1 MIGTNPPAPVTF
13 IDTNIWAY
21 AFNKAQDPRKTQ
33 RAKAC
38 IRGESHTAI
47 STQVINELSYTLMR
61 KAQASTHDLRRLIN
75 SLYRK
80 YVVVAFTKPLLLQA
94 LVVGDQYQLS
104 YWDSLIVAS
113 ALSVQAS
120 KLFSKDMHNGM
131 VIDGRLT
138 IVNPLI

>member
-1 MIGTNPPAPVTF
+1 
-13 IDTNIWAY
+13 
-21 AFNKAQDPRKTQ
+21 
-33 RAKAC
+33 
-38 IRGESHTAI
+38 
-47 STQVINELSYTLMR
+47 VINELSYRLIR
-61 KAQASTHDLRRLIN
+61 KAQAGTHDIRRLIN

-80 YVVVAFTKPLLLQA
+80 YVVVEFTRPILLQA
-94 LVVGDQYQLS
+94 LALRDQYQLS

-120 KLFSKDMHNGM
+120 NLLTEDMHHGM